1 MTSFETIAVSMC
13 RRTCWMLILWYPH
26 SGCRGNV
33 SSSKTR
39 SVKTEA
45 TTQTSRESGG
55 GKHQLNQSIL
65 HLTALLVVE
74 LLLMGRA
81 EWWMV
86 KWPATGLAPVSR
98 VWPRHRSRSPPMWS
112 QQLVLGDKTLCEFYL
127 VLKCVWTRWVQR
139 RWGGTG
145 WSPVHWCRLF
155 SSLTFQYLVRAGR
168 GPGVPH
174 RGHRASHH
182 PPPTTSRPALQH
194 LSYSTVQLNNIPRI
208 YFQDKSIHSHPLKQA
223 GLTPGRYQVW
233 RPRYWC
239 HRSSGIFYNQAQLT
253 KLSL

>member
-1 MTSFETIAVSMC
+1 MQEDLLNVDPLVSS
-13 RRTCWMLILWYPH
+13 LWLPWECIKFQNPF
-26 SGCRGNV
+26 SENRGNNTNNQRIRRR
-33 SSSKTR
+33 KT
-39 SVKTEA
+39 SVKSVLPSTWLLSWLWNCYWWGELNGEWWSVQGVQGV
-45 TTQTSRESGG
+45 TQTQE
-55 GKHQLNQSIL
+55 Q
-65 HLTALLVVE
+65 E
-74 LLLMGRA
+74 
-81 EWWMV
+81 
-86 KWPATGLAPVSR
+86 PANMITTTVS
-98 VWPRHRSRSPPMWS
+98 
-112 QQLVLGDKTLCEFYL
+112 GDKTLCEFYL

-139 RWGGTG
+139 RGCTG

-182 PPPTTSRPALQH
+182 PPPTTSRPAPQH